1 MRPFDGKRVLVGVSG
16 GIAAYKTAELV
27 RRLVQAGSEVQVILT
42 SSGARFVGPTTF
54 EGLTGRPVHQS
65 LWEGALQHIELG
77 RWADG
82 IVVAPAT
89 ANLLAKLAVGIAD
102 DLLTT
107 TLLAA
112 PQRAVLAPAMNTR
125 MFDHPATQR
134 NLDALREHGHAIV
147 GPAFGELAEGEEGW
161 GRMVEPEVILA
172 HVGRALETQG
182 RWRDQRIVV
191 TSGPTWE
198 PLDAVRF
205 LGNRSSGR
213 MGHAIAAAAWRRGAD
228 VVLVTGPSHVP
239 APPEIDNVHL
249 VETAEQMADA
259 MGEALGDAAAL
270 FMAAAV
276 ADFRPSSARED
287 KIRRS
292 SGMISIPVEA
302 CPDLLATTGKKA
314 PDDCVRVAFA
324 VEIGEDGI
332 ESAKRKLAEKQAHL
346 IVLNDPS
353 EPGAGFE
360 VDTNRVTIIDASGAA
375 DTLPLMLKT
384 DVADAILDRAESFL
398 PGE

>member
-1 MRPFDGKRVLVGVSG
+1 MRPFDDKRVLVGVSG

-27 RRLVQAGSEVQVILT
+27 RQLLQAGSDVQVILT

-54 EGLTGRPVHQS
+54 EGLTGRPVMQS
-65 LWEGALQHIELG
+65 LWDGSLQHIDLG
-77 RWADG
+77 RWADA

-112 PQRAVLAPAMNTR
+112 PRRALLAPAMNVR
-125 MFDHPATQR
+125 MFEHPATQA
-134 NLDALREHGHAIV
+134 NLETLRGYGHELV

-161 GRMVEPEVILA
+161 GRMVEPDVIFA
-172 HVGRALETQG
+172 HVGRALEG
-182 RWRDQRIVV
+182 ESNWRDKRVVV

-198 PLDAVRF
+198 PVDSVRF
-205 LGNRSSGR
+205 IGNRSSGR

-228 VVLVTGPSHVP
+228 VVLISGPSHVP
-239 APPEIDNVHL
+239 APPGIADVRT
-249 VETAEQMADA
+249 VETAEQMGATLN
-259 MGEALGDAAAL
+259 EALTDAAAV

-276 ADFRPSSARED
+276 ADFKPAEPQEG
-287 KIRRS
+287 KIRRA
-292 SGMISIPVEA
+292 SGLDSIPVEP
-302 CPDLLATTGKKA
+302 CPDLLATAGRVA
-314 PDDCVRVAFA
+314 PEDCLLVAFA
-324 VEIGEDGI
+324 VELGEAGVD
-332 ESAKRKLAEKQAHL
+332 SARRKLEEKGAHL

-360 VDTNRVTIIDASGAA
+360 VETNRVTIIDKSGAA
-375 DTLPLMLKT
+375 ETLPQMLKSE
-384 DVADAILDRAESFL
+384 VADEILDRAERLL
-398 PGE
+398 PGD

>member
-1 MRPFDGKRVLVGVSG
+1 
-16 GIAAYKTAELV
+16 
-27 RRLVQAGSEVQVILT
+27 
-42 SSGARFVGPTTF
+42 
-54 EGLTGRPVHQS
+54 
-65 LWEGALQHIELG
+65 
-77 RWADG
+77 
-82 IVVAPAT
+82 
-89 ANLLAKLAVGIAD
+89 
-102 DLLTT
+102 
-107 TLLAA
+107 
-112 PQRAVLAPAMNTR
+112 
-125 MFDHPATQR
+125 
-134 NLDALREHGHAIV
+134 
-147 GPAFGELAEGEEGW
+147 
-161 GRMVEPEVILA
+161 
-172 HVGRALETQG
+172 
-182 RWRDQRIVV
+182 
-191 TSGPTWE
+191 
-198 PLDAVRF
+198 
-205 LGNRSSGR
+205 

-302 CPDLLATTGKKA
+302 CPDVLATTGKKA